1 MEIFL
6 QLLVSGLANGAVYA
20 IVAFG
25 YVVIFNVAGWL
36 NFPQG
41 NYMMFGAF
49 FTLTFLAL
57 NLPLPVAAILAIIIT
72 TGIGILFGRLAI
84 GRMRQPTAN
93 MAILIMIGAI
103 FLFDGI
109 KMVSFGKFP
118 KSLPFF
124 SEQFSVEFAGAHIP
138 TQSLWVVGITLI
150 LGIALW
156 YFFNRQLY
164 GKAMRAVAQNPLAAK
179 LAGINTRRLVILA
192 VAISSGIGALGGIA
206 IAPLTFIVF
215 NAAMLFTLRGFIAAV
230 IGGGLVSYP
239 GAFLG
244 GVVVGLIEAFT
255 IGYVTSLY
263 KDVVL
268 FSVLIIILLWR
279 PTGILGPRE
288 AKN

>member
-1 MEIFL
+1 MVIFL

-20 IVAFG
+20 LVALG

-41 NYMMFGAF
+41 SYMMFGAF
-49 FTLTFLAL
+49 FTLTLLGL

-72 TGIGILFGRLAI
+72 TSIGVLFERLAI
-84 GRMRQPTAN
+84 GRMRQPSLNT
-93 MAILIMIGAI
+93 AILIMIGAI

-109 KMVSFGKFP
+109 MMVSFGKYP
-118 KSLPFF
+118 KTLPFF
-124 SEQFSVEFAGAHIP
+124 SEQFSVEFFGVAIP
-138 TQSLWVVGITLI
+138 TQSLWVIGITI
-150 LGIALW
+150 ALGFALW
-156 YFFNRQLY
+156 YFFNRQFY

-179 LAGINTRRLVILA
+179 LVGINVRRLVVLA

-206 IAPLTFIVF
+206 IAPLTFIVY

-244 GVVVGLIEAFT
+244 GILVGLIEAFT

-263 KDVVL
+263 KDVIL

-279 PTGILGPRE
+279 PTGLLGPRE
-288 AKN
+288 T

>member
-20 IVAFG
+20 LAAFG
-25 YVVIFNVAGWL
+25 YTVIFNVAGWL

-57 NLPLPVAAILAIIIT
+57 GLPLPVAAILAIITT
-72 TGIGILFGRLAI
+72 TGIGISFERLTI
-84 GRMRQPTAN
+84 GRMRQPTLN

-103 FLFDGI
+103 FFFDGV
-109 KMVSFGKFP
+109 KMISFGKWP
-118 KSLPFF
+118 HSLPFF
-124 SEQFSVEFAGAHIP
+124 SEQFSVEFAGAFIP
-138 TQSLWVVGITLI
+138 TQSLWVIGITII

-156 YFFNRQLY
+156 YFFNRQFY
-164 GKAMRAVAQNPLAAK
+164 GKAMRAVSQNPLAAK
-179 LAGINTRRLVILA
+179 LAGINTQRMVVLA
-192 VAISSGIGALGGIA
+192 VAISSGIGALGGIV
-206 IAPLTFIVF
+206 ISPLTFTMY
-215 NAAMLFTLRGFIAAV
+215 NAGISFTLKGFIAAV

-244 GVVVGLIEAFT
+244 GVVVGLIESFT

-263 KDVVL
+263 SDVVL
-268 FSVLIIILLWR
+268 FGVLIIILLWR

-288 AKN
+288 A

>member
-20 IVAFG
+20 LVAFG

-72 TGIGILFGRLAI
+72 TGIGISFERLTI
-84 GRMRQPTAN
+84 GRMRQPTLN

-103 FLFDGI
+103 FFFDGVM
-109 KMVSFGKFP
+109 MVVFGKWP
-118 KSLPFF
+118 HALPFF
-124 SEQFSVEFAGAHIP
+124 SERFSVEFAGAFIP
-138 TQSLWVVGITLI
+138 TQSLWVIGITI
-150 LGIALW
+150 ALGFALW
-156 YFFNRQLY
+156 YFFNRQFY
-164 GKAMRAVAQNPLAAK
+164 GKAMRAVSQNPLAAK
-179 LAGINTRRLVILA
+179 LAGINTQRMVILA
-192 VAISSGIGALGGIA
+192 VAISSGIGALGGIV
-206 IAPLTFIVF
+206 ISPLTFTVY
-215 NAAMLFTLRGFIAAV
+215 NAGISFTLKGFIAAV

-244 GVVVGLIEAFT
+244 GILVGLIESFT
-255 IGYVTSLY
+255 IGHVTSLY
-263 KDVVL
+263 SDVVL
-268 FSVLIIILLWR
+268 FGVLIVILLWR
-279 PTGILGPRE
+279 PAGILGPRE
-288 AKN
+288 A

>member
-6 QLLVSGLANGAVYA
+6 QLLASGLSNGAVYA
-20 IVAFG
+20 LVAFG

-49 FTLTFLAL
+49 LTLTFLAL
-57 NLPLPVAAILAIIIT
+57 NLPLPVAAILAIITT
-72 TGIGILFGRLAI
+72 TGIGISFERLAI
-84 GRMRQPTAN
+84 GRMRQPGAV
-93 MAILIMIGAI
+93 MAILIMIGAV

-109 KMVSFGKFP
+109 KMVLFGKYP
-118 KSLPFF
+118 KSMPLF
-124 SEQFSVEFAGAHIP
+124 SEQFSVEFAGVAIP
-138 TQSLWVVGITLI
+138 TQSLWVIGITI
-150 LGIALW
+150 IVGIALW
-156 YFFNRQLY
+156 YFFNRQFY
-164 GKAMRAVAQNPLAAK
+164 GKAMRAVSQNPLAAK
-179 LAGINTRRLVILA
+179 LVGINTRRLVILA

-206 IAPLTFIVF
+206 IAPLTFVVY
-215 NAAMLFTLRGFIAAV
+215 NAAMIFTLRGFIAAV

-244 GVVVGLIEAFT
+244 GVLVGLIEAFT

-279 PTGILGPRE
+279 PTGLLGPRE
-288 AKN
+288 T